1 VSGLLL
7 NSIDNVKVLLASYA
21 PDLPL
26 DDAYDSEIM
35 DAFAEVLSL
44 AFPFGS
50 LDLELAYVRRQRWLA
65 KLQAAEI
72 VNALGRSLSGD
83 SAKTSTKPAK
93 RYTETSLDGLMSAM
107 GTRWQ

>member
-35 DAFAEVLSL
+35 DAFGEVLTL

-50 LDLELAYVRRQRWLA
+50 LIKRVR
-65 KLQAAEI
+65 
-72 VNALGRSLSGD
+72 GLSGQPTAQ
-83 SAKTSTKPAK
+83 S
-93 RYTETSLDGLMSAM
+93 
-107 GTRWQ
+107 